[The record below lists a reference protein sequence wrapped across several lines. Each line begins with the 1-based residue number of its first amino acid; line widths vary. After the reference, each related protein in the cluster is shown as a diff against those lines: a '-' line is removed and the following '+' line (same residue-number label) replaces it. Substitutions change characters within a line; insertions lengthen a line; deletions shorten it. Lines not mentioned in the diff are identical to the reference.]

1 MDHGKPGMVIAHL
14 APFSGGAAQGK
25 LGLTDWSWDPTVL
38 LGLALLVAVYVVG
51 VRRGLLR
58 NDDDTAPWFTRA
70 ALRPWFFAAGILSG
84 FLALQSPIDTG
95 GDDFLLSLHMIQ
107 HLVLMMVSPPLVLLG
122 IAGMRSLP
130 DNIAPRWRALWTFIT
145 RPWPATF
152 IFNAVLL
159 IWHIPS
165 WYDAT
170 LTTPWIHIVEH
181 LTFIGVGVIFWWP
194 IVDPLRGARTKPVSP
209 FVKMG
214 MLGLAGIPPTVLG
227 FLFALIG
234 TPAYQ
239 FYARAPRLWGLS
251 AVQDQQIAGV
261 IMFGLGNIVY
271 FVAISIIFLRLLG
284 NPADDEAEVER
295 SERTRAE
302 VERPSAEHHPV

>member
-1 MDHGKPGMVIAHL
+1 MAHASL
-14 APFSGGAAQGK
+14 HLS
-25 LGLTDWSWDPTVL
+25 DWSWDPSVL
-38 LGLALLVAVYVVG
+38 LGLAAVVAAYVLAVH
-51 VRRGLLR
+51 RGLIR
-58 NDDDTAPWFTRA
+58 AGDDTTAWFRRA
-70 ALRPWFFAAGILSG
+70 ALRPWFFALGVLCG
-84 FLALQSPIDTG
+84 FLALQSPVDTG
-95 GDDFLLSLHMIQ
+95 GDSFLLSLHMVQ

-122 IAGMRSLP
+122 IAGMRPLP
-130 DNIAPRWRALWTFIT
+130 DAVAPRWRALWTWLT
-145 RPWPATF
+145 RPWPATL

-170 LTTPWIHIVEH
+170 LTTQWIHIVEH

-194 IVDPLRGARTKPVSP
+194 IVDPLRGARTRPVSP
-209 FVKMG
+209 FLKIG

-227 FLFALIG
+227 FLLCLIS
-234 TPAYQ
+234 TPAYA

-261 IMFGLGNIVY
+261 LMFGLGNIIY

-284 NPADDEAEVER
+284 NPGDDEAEIER
-295 SERTRAE
+295 AAAE
-302 VERPSAEHHPV
+302 QRPA